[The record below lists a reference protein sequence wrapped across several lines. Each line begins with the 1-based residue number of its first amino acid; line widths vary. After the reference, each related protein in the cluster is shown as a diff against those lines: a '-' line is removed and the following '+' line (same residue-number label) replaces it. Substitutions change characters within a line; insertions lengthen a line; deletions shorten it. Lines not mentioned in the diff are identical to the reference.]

1 MRDNDYDY
9 QWILVDANHY
19 YETSS
24 YEAQKSQQ
32 NPKQGKY
39 KVLSH
44 GYLKHGG
51 KKSQWI
57 VVMFHHFDIS
67 MSKQMSLKG
76 VGDSN
81 ASSIW
86 KISKE

>member
-51 KKSQWI
+51 KKSQ
-57 VVMFHHFDIS
+57 
-67 MSKQMSLKG
+67 
-76 VGDSN
+76 
-81 ASSIW
+81 
-86 KISKE
+86 